1 MNYQEE
7 NLQKYQLIQ
16 DNIIYILST
25 SLIGIN
31 LKISCFRYEGNNNP
45 NNIYAS
51 IFTIEQLKK
60 SDPIFEIANDCED
73 VQWIFEEVILAK
85 SVGILESN
93 GFLYVYFYMRVSGRK
108 AKVILKLNCVQTP
121 QMISPNINP
130 NINNMNNV
138 NNMNNLNNMN
148 RINNM
153 NNTNNLNN
161 MNRINNM
168 NNISNMNNLNN
179 MNRIN
184 SMNNISNIN
193 SMNRMNSMNNI
204 NRINNMNNINSMNN
218 INTMNNMTDYQ
229 KNQERLSKLQYDAN
243 QLIQEQNALRKQL
256 SIFFGEEEDVKNN
269 HERSR
274 STNQKNKYYNQL
286 NDYNNNFSD
295 ANNNFN
301 NNNMINFKPLQM
313 NGEDGNDIYEVPPM
327 NDNEQYQ

>member
-45 NNIYAS
+45 NNIYTS

-93 GFLYVYFYMRVSGRK
+93 GFIYVYFYMRVSGRK

-138 NNMNNLNNMN
+138 NNINNLNNMN

-161 MNRINNM
+161 MNRINN
-168 NNISNMNNLNN
+168 
-179 MNRIN
+179 
-184 SMNNISNIN
+184 MNNISNIN

-229 KNQERLSKLQYDAN
+229 KNQERLSRLQYDAN

>member
-45 NNIYAS
+45 NNIYTS

-130 NINNMNNV
+130 NINNI

-148 RINNM
+148 RINN
-153 NNTNNLNN
+153 
-161 MNRINNM
+161 
-168 NNISNMNNLNN
+168 
-179 MNRIN
+179 
-184 SMNNISNIN
+184 MNNISNIN

-229 KNQERLSKLQYDAN
+229 KNQERLSRLQYDAN

>member
-25 SLIGIN
+25 SLVGIN

-45 NNIYAS
+45 NNIYTS

-153 NNTNNLNN
+153 NN
-161 MNRINNM
+161 
-168 NNISNMNNLNN
+168 
-179 MNRIN
+179 
-184 SMNNISNIN
+184 ISNIN

-229 KNQERLSKLQYDAN
+229 KNQERLSRLQYDAN